1 MLTNIDSSE
10 IINVLRNQIENKL
23 LKETFLIFICTNF
36 LQKNILKKIKYDF
49 KKIIPQE
56 NIVYETFKNTN

>member
-1 MLTNIDSSE
+1 MLTNIDSIE
-10 IINVLRNQIENKL
+10 IIKVLRNQIENKL
-23 LKETFLIFICTNF
+23 LKETFLIFICNNF

-56 NIVYETFKNTN
+56 NIVYETFKKTN